1 MRVVRIDVLN
11 AILHLDNILATCLR
25 MVLYGKQCQLRVCRT
40 ISWPVLADQFHW
52 DDPKSGSDNLRT
64 CRIKSPKLS
73 SSSHDFASC
82 RVPVDMAWLA
92 SRTSSFLRTISSF
105 KKAKLQQHMT
115 RIRLAQQACSNME
128 DQFSAPAA
136 GTEIECA
143 TNLSAWAWNLNSS
156 LKEILRNA
164 ATHGN
169 LRCPLDEATFLR
181 GPWDPCY
188 FKCLQACTTC
198 LTPELDR

>member
-73 SSSHDFASC
+73 SSSRDFASC

-115 RIRLAQQACSNME
+115 QKPAQIQQKCPILVAPKVLHLPVGSKLQLFSPSNV
-128 DQFSAPAA
+128 
-136 GTEIECA
+136 C
-143 TNLSAWAWNLNSS
+143 
-156 LKEILRNA
+156 
-164 ATHGN
+164 
-169 LRCPLDEATFLR
+169 
-181 GPWDPCY
+181 
-188 FKCLQACTTC
+188 
-198 LTPELDR
+198 